1 MHLACFGK
9 FLFGVFADRCSCI
22 AWACVV
28 LFRFILF
35 KHCSIN
41 VFEYFF
47 LKRRTEGVMFRVLF
61 AWREGADVRVFFEVC
76 YAKYFFNI
84 GAELFVIDC
93 FGFL

>member
-1 MHLACFGK
+1 
-9 FLFGVFADRCSCI
+9 
-22 AWACVV
+22 
-28 LFRFILF
+28 
-35 KHCSIN
+35 
-41 VFEYFF
+41 
-47 LKRRTEGVMFRVLF
+47 MFRVLF